1 MRPSE
6 LRGLQTQPPEPEY
19 GRKNLVDSF
28 LLIYQFASAGG
39 MRQLTSLTVVFVD
52 EYFPIK
58 YV

>member
-19 GRKNLVDSF
+19 GHKNPADSF
-28 LLIYQFASAGG
+28 SFFYQFASAGG
-39 MRQLTSLTVVFVD
+39 TRQLTSLTAIFVD